1 MYIEV
6 EAETSNEP
14 ADMTFLPLTQ
24 LVLDL
29 AILRDA
35 RLSWPG
41 SHYQGSLAAKERSLA
56 YLSVPTGS
64 RSRTHDRESQVR
76 LPKRYA
82 TDPPVIGQ

>member
-1 MYIEV
+1 MFTFGKSHACPSASELWLNFHLNIFRLMMMTITNIVPMYIEV

-35 RLSWPG
+35 RLS
-41 SHYQGSLAAKERSLA
+41 
-56 YLSVPTGS
+56 
-64 RSRTHDRESQVR
+64 
-76 LPKRYA
+76 
-82 TDPPVIGQ
+82 